1 MHLPKFEVCCPMLR
15 NRTCYDVLCISLW
28 NTQDH
33 QHTVLGTC
41 MRVLPLNVFASS
53 LINRS
58 RIAEEGEMVLNGH
71 KSLRTKEK

>member
-1 MHLPKFEVCCPMLR
+1 MMSYANFLYWSFAGKS
-15 NRTCYDVLCISLW
+15 ISLW

-58 RIAEEGEMVLNGH
+58 RIAEEGEMVINGH